1 MCCDAEWKREVVQDH
16 KWDFIN
22 VNEFRKTDFLTRF
35 KYVWRY
41 ILLFKSLAV
50 YGLDIFTA
58 VTMISSDRW
67 NNAITAKGSE
77 GVVEVKFIIAKW
89 VFVGCIIFSFLLL
102 GYEWYKARQVVKS
115 QDISYA
121 FTNLLAND
129 YFSFKNYDNFCL
141 FCHIEGST
149 KKKDDFAFFIFF
161 TFKEWKRLLLADG
174 PRQSI
179 NGLMLYSFGQANGW
193 QTSNIPAYWNEDP
206 ITAMLLFSMIA
217 TVLIF
222 AGSMLLLI
230 AAAVLYVPLLCYIQ
244 GNLKEYVCHKVDKRL
259 SELVKK
265 KQRLRAQRA
274 AALEKK
280 LARDGGLRNS
290 KGEFVNVV
298 MQPTLPKIMLDDE
311 DMRETKTGMARSK
324 SADTLASYPSSTP
337 GVNEVYGG
345 YPPSLDYHQSP
356 YGNDVG
362 FSSTTR
368 LIDHSGPMGISYPPP
383 VATPPDAAPSF
394 PPRGS
399 SPAPPPGMR
408 PSRSNTQM

>member
-22 VNEFRKTDFLTRF
+22 VNEFRKTDFLTRL

-141 FCHIEGST
+141 FCHIERINEEEGRLCLLHLLHLQGME
-149 KKKDDFAFFIFF
+149 AF
-161 TFKEWKRLLLADG
+161 T
-174 PRQSI
+174 PRRWSPSVDQW
-179 NGLMLYSFGQANGW
+179 AH
-193 QTSNIPAYWNEDP
+193 A
-206 ITAMLLFSMIA
+206 LLFWPGKRMADLQYPRILERRSHYRHAALLDDCYGVDLCGIHA
-217 TVLIF
+217 ALDCGSRALRTV
-222 AGSMLLLI
+222 
-230 AAAVLYVPLLCYIQ
+230 AVLY
-244 GNLKEYVCHKVDKRL
+244 
-259 SELVKK
+259 
-265 KQRLRAQRA
+265 
-274 AALEKK
+274 
-280 LARDGGLRNS
+280 
-290 KGEFVNVV
+290 
-298 MQPTLPKIMLDDE
+298 
-311 DMRETKTGMARSK
+311 
-324 SADTLASYPSSTP
+324 P
-337 GVNEVYGG
+337 G
-345 YPPSLDYHQSP
+345 
-356 YGNDVG
+356 
-362 FSSTTR
+362 
-368 LIDHSGPMGISYPPP
+368 
-383 VATPPDAAPSF
+383 
-394 PPRGS
+394 
-399 SPAPPPGMR
+399 
-408 PSRSNTQM
+408 